1 MLSLPGFDKPRL
13 AGLRVRIQDMA
24 VRQNR
29 YRREAQSIGVPA
41 NCPETHRL
49 VEVAEQDTAALADLE
64 RLVSLTMRFMA
75 DEQSGRPAPV
85 VREADP
91 RSPAARSLL
100 TRAFAALTGAPSR
113 KGGAA

>member
-29 YRREAQSIGVPA
+29 YRREARSIGVPA
-41 NCPETHRL
+41 DCSETHRL
-49 VEVAEQDTAALADLE
+49 VQAAEQDTAALADLE

-75 DEQSGRPAPV
+75 DEQSGRPADTDAPNPSG
-85 VREADP
+85 RNLL
-91 RSPAARSLL
+91 ARAL
-100 TRAFAALTGAPSR
+100 TALTGAPR
-113 KGGAA
+113 RNGGEPA

>member
-1 MLSLPGFDKPRL
+1 MLRLPGFDASRL

-41 NCPETHRL
+41 DCPETHRL

-64 RLVSLTMRFMA
+64 RLVSLTMRFVA
-75 DEQSGRPAPV
+75 DEESGRPSPV
-85 VREADP
+85 DADTDT
-91 RSPAARSLL
+91 RSPSAQGLL
-100 TRAFAALTGAPSR
+100 ARAFAALTSTR
-113 KGGAA
+113 NGAAG

>member
-1 MLSLPGFDKPRL
+1 MLSLPGFDASRL
-13 AGLRVRIQDMA
+13 AGLRARIQDMA

-41 NCPETHRL
+41 DCSETHRL
-49 VEVAEQDTAALADLE
+49 VQVAEQDTAALADLE

-85 VREADP
+85 AADTDA
-91 RSPAARSLL
+91 RSPSAQSLIA
-100 TRAFAALTGAPSR
+100 RAFAALTSSRNGEAP
-113 KGGAA
+113 

>member
-1 MLSLPGFDKPRL
+1 MLSLPGFDAPHL
-13 AGLRVRIQDMA
+13 ANLRARIQDMA

-41 NCPETHRL
+41 DCPETHRL

-64 RLVSLTMRFMA
+64 RLVSLALRFAA

-85 VREADP
+85 PAPTDT
-91 RSPAARSLL
+91 RSPSAQSLL
-100 TRAFAALTGAPSR
+100 ARAFAVIIGARPH

>member
-1 MLSLPGFDKPRL
+1 MLSLPGFDASRL

-41 NCPETHRL
+41 DCPETHRL

-64 RLVSLTMRFMA
+64 RLVSLWMRFAA
-75 DEQSGRPAPV
+75 DEQSGRPAPAA
-85 VREADP
+85 ADA
-91 RSPAARSLL
+91 RSPSAQGLL
-100 TRAFAALTGAPSR
+100 ARAFAALTTTSRNGAS
-113 KGGAA
+113 G

>member
-1 MLSLPGFDKPRL
+1 MLSLPGFDAPRL
-13 AGLRVRIQDMA
+13 ASLRVRIQDMA

-49 VEVAEQDTAALADLE
+49 VEAAEQDTAALADLE

-75 DEQSGRPAPV
+75 DEESGRPASAAPV
-85 VREADP
+85 AGTRGPSAQN
-91 RSPAARSLL
+91 LL

>member
-1 MLSLPGFDKPRL
+1 MLSLPGFDASRL

-41 NCPETHRL
+41 DCPETHRL

-75 DEQSGRPAPV
+75 DEQSGRPAPAP
-85 VREADP
+85 AD
-91 RSPAARSLL
+91 ARAPSAQGLL
-100 TRAFAALTGAPSR
+100 ARALAALATSR
-113 KGGAA
+113 NGEAA

>member
-29 YRREAQSIGVPA
+29 YRREARSIGVPA
-41 NCPETHRL
+41 DCPETHRL
-49 VEVAEQDTAALADLE
+49 VQAAEQDTAALADLE

-75 DEQSGRPAPV
+75 DEQSGRPAD
-85 VREADP
+85 ADVP
-91 RSPAARSLL
+91 SPSGRNLL
-100 TRAFAALTGAPSR
+100 ARAFAALTGAPSR
-113 KGGAA
+113 NGGVS

>member
-1 MLSLPGFDKPRL
+1 MLSLPGFDASRL

-41 NCPETHRL
+41 DCPETHRL

-75 DEQSGRPAPV
+75 DEESGQPAPAVPDTHSPSAQGLLARALAAIATARSGR
-85 VREADP
+85 
-91 RSPAARSLL
+91 AA
-100 TRAFAALTGAPSR
+100 
-113 KGGAA
+113 

>member
-1 MLSLPGFDKPRL
+1 MLSLPGFDAPRL
-13 AGLRVRIQDMA
+13 ASLRVRIQDMA

-75 DEQSGRPAPV
+75 DEASGRPATTG
-85 VREADP
+85 RETEP
-91 RSPAARSLL
+91 RSPAARSFLA
-100 TRAFAALTGAPSR
+100 RALSVLAKGPS
-113 KGGAA
+113 A